1 MNIEDFR
8 TYCLSF
14 KGVHDKMPFGKATS
28 EYDRNLLVFYVL
40 DKWFCFVNIDTFDFC
55 NIKCMTGS
63 GLKFRLWCCEK
74 HPRVTMTKPNSMVCL
89 DSCLEVFLNPY
100 PDFTRDY
107 LNFEMN
113 ATGTLL
119 LQKGPDRAHRSFV
132 NLAVP
137 HYPQVHA
144 WQLPD
149 VWGVELEVP
158 FAFLQQIYGPAAP
171 ALPQNPVGNFYQCSG
186 PPQERYACWSS
197 PHSPHPDFHRPDAF
211 REIPFSR

>member
-1 MNIEDFR
+1 MYVPI
-8 TYCLSF
+8 TKYPWGGSF
-14 KGVHDKMPFGKATS
+14 CPEAFAEAK
-28 EYDRNLLVFYVL
+28 L
-40 DKWFCFVNIDTFDFC
+40 
-55 NIKCMTGS
+55 TGS

-113 ATGTLL
+113 AAGTLL
-119 LQKGPDRAHRSFV
+119 LQKGSDRAHRSFV

-158 FAFLQQIYGPAAP
+158 LHFCSRYTAPQPPLCRKTLWAIFTSVPARRR
-171 ALPQNPVGNFYQCSG
+171 NVTPVGLLPIPLTLISTARTRSG
-186 PPQERYACWSS
+186 RYRSAGKENMGNSC
-197 PHSPHPDFHRPDAF
+197 
-211 REIPFSR
+211 

>member
-1 MNIEDFR
+1 MYVPI
-8 TYCLSF
+8 TKYPWGGSF
-14 KGVHDKMPFGKATS
+14 CPEAFAEAK
-28 EYDRNLLVFYVL
+28 L
-40 DKWFCFVNIDTFDFC
+40 
-55 NIKCMTGS
+55 TGS

-74 HPRVTMTKPNSMVCL
+74 HPRVTMTKPNSLVCL

-113 ATGTLL
+113 AAGTLL

-149 VWGVELEVP
+149 VWGVELEHFGNADAVP
-158 FAFLQQIYGPAAP
+158 Q
-171 ALPQNPVGNFYQCSG
+171 
-186 PPQERYACWSS
+186 PPERCLSRQAGIVRCCPNYKVV
-197 PHSPHPDFHRPDAF
+197 RRERIRLF
-211 REIPFSR
+211 REHCSTSNS

>member
-1 MNIEDFR
+1 M
-8 TYCLSF
+8 
-14 KGVHDKMPFGKATS
+14 
-28 EYDRNLLVFYVL
+28 YVPIT
-40 DKWFCFVNIDTFDFC
+40 KYPWGGIFCPEAFAEA
-55 NIKCMTGS
+55 KLTGS

-74 HPRVTMTKPNSMVCL
+74 HPRVTMTKPNSLVCL

-113 ATGTLL
+113 AAGTLL

-149 VWGVELEVP
+149 MWAWSWKYLLHFCSRYTAPQPPLCRKTLWAIFTSVP
-158 FAFLQQIYGPAAP
+158 ARRR
-171 ALPQNPVGNFYQCSG
+171 NVTPVGLLPIPLTLISTARTRSG
-186 PPQERYACWSS
+186 RYRSAGKENMGNSC
-197 PHSPHPDFHRPDAF
+197 
-211 REIPFSR
+211 

>member
-1 MNIEDFR
+1 MYVPI
-8 TYCLSF
+8 TKYPWGGSF
-14 KGVHDKMPFGKATS
+14 CPEAFAEAK
-28 EYDRNLLVFYVL
+28 L
-40 DKWFCFVNIDTFDFC
+40 
-55 NIKCMTGS
+55 TGS

-74 HPRVTMTKPNSMVCL
+74 HPRVTMTKPNSLVCL
-89 DSCLEVFLNPY
+89 DNCLEVFLNPY

-113 ATGTLL
+113 AAGTLL

-171 ALPQNPVGNFYQCSG
+171 ALPQNPVGNFYQCSPARRRNVTPVG
-186 PPQERYACWSS
+186 LLPIPLTLISTARTRSGRYRSASKENMRNSC
-197 PHSPHPDFHRPDAF
+197 
-211 REIPFSR
+211 

>member
-1 MNIEDFR
+1 MYVPI
-8 TYCLSF
+8 TKYPWGGSF
-14 KGVHDKMPFGKATS
+14 CPEAFAEAKLM
-28 EYDRNLLVFYVL
+28 
-40 DKWFCFVNIDTFDFC
+40 
-55 NIKCMTGS
+55 GS

-113 ATGTLL
+113 AAGTLL

-149 VWGVELEVP
+149 VWGVELEVLHKGYRGWQREGLISCMYP
-158 FAFLQQIYGPAAP
+158 LPNTPGAAAFAPKP
-171 ALPQNPVGNFYQCSG
+171 LPKQS
-186 PPQERYACWSS
+186 
-197 PHSPHPDFHRPDAF
+197 
-211 REIPFSR
+211 

>member
-1 MNIEDFR
+1 MYVPI
-8 TYCLSF
+8 TKYPWGGSF
-14 KGVHDKMPFGKATS
+14 CPEAFAEAK
-28 EYDRNLLVFYVL
+28 L
-40 DKWFCFVNIDTFDFC
+40 
-55 NIKCMTGS
+55 TGS

-74 HPRVTMTKPNSMVCL
+74 HPRVTMTKPNSLVCL

-100 PDFTRDY
+100 PDFTRGY

-113 ATGTLL
+113 AAGTLL

-171 ALPQNPVGNFYQCSG
+171 SLPQNPVGNFYQCSG

>member
-1 MNIEDFR
+1 
-8 TYCLSF
+8 
-14 KGVHDKMPFGKATS
+14 
-28 EYDRNLLVFYVL
+28 
-40 DKWFCFVNIDTFDFC
+40 
-55 NIKCMTGS
+55 
-63 GLKFRLWCCEK
+63 
-74 HPRVTMTKPNSMVCL
+74 MTKPNSLVCL

-113 ATGTLL
+113 AAGTLL

-137 HYPQVHA
+137 HY
-144 WQLPD
+144 
-149 VWGVELEVP
+149 
-158 FAFLQQIYGPAAP
+158 
-171 ALPQNPVGNFYQCSG
+171 PVGNFYQCSG

>member
-1 MNIEDFR
+1 MYVPI
-8 TYCLSF
+8 TKYPWGGSF
-14 KGVHDKMPFGKATS
+14 CPEAFAEAK
-28 EYDRNLLVFYVL
+28 L
-40 DKWFCFVNIDTFDFC
+40 
-55 NIKCMTGS
+55 TGS
-63 GLKFRLWCCEK
+63 SL
-74 HPRVTMTKPNSMVCL
+74 VCL

-100 PDFTRDY
+100 PDCTRDY

-113 ATGTLL
+113 AAGTLL

-171 ALPQNPVGNFYQCSG
+171 ALPQNPVGNCYQCSG

>member
-1 MNIEDFR
+1 MVLR
-8 TYCLSF
+8 
-14 KGVHDKMPFGKATS
+14 KAPP
-28 EYDRNLLVFYVL
+28 
-40 DKWFCFVNIDTFDFC
+40 C
-55 NIKCMTGS
+55 NDDQTKQS
-63 GLKFRLWCCEK
+63 GLLG
-74 HPRVTMTKPNSMVCL
+74 
-89 DSCLEVFLNPY
+89 FLNPY

-107 LNFEMN
+107 RNFEMN
-113 ATGTLL
+113 AAGTLL

>member
-1 MNIEDFR
+1 M
-8 TYCLSF
+8 
-14 KGVHDKMPFGKATS
+14 
-28 EYDRNLLVFYVL
+28 
-40 DKWFCFVNIDTFDFC
+40 
-55 NIKCMTGS
+55 
-63 GLKFRLWCCEK
+63 
-74 HPRVTMTKPNSMVCL
+74 
-89 DSCLEVFLNPY
+89 NPY
-100 PDFTRDY
+100 PDFTHDY

-113 ATGTLL
+113 AAGTLL

-197 PHSPHPDFHRPDAF
+197 PHSHHPDFHRPDAF

>member
-1 MNIEDFR
+1 MYVPI
-8 TYCLSF
+8 TKYPWGGSF
-14 KGVHDKMPFGKATS
+14 CPEAFAEAK
-28 EYDRNLLVFYVL
+28 L
-40 DKWFCFVNIDTFDFC
+40 
-55 NIKCMTGS
+55 TGS
-63 GLKFRLWCCEK
+63 GLNFRLWCCEK
-74 HPRVTMTKPNSMVCL
+74 HPRVTMTKPNSLVCL

-113 ATGTLL
+113 AAGTLL

-158 FAFLQQIYGPAAP
+158 FAFLQQIYGR
-171 ALPQNPVGNFYQCSG
+171 NVTPVGLLPIPLTLISTARTRSG
-186 PPQERYACWSS
+186 RYRSAGK
-197 PHSPHPDFHRPDAF
+197 
-211 REIPFSR
+211 EIMGNSC

>member
-1 MNIEDFR
+1 MYVPI
-8 TYCLSF
+8 TKYPWGGSF
-14 KGVHDKMPFGKATS
+14 CPEAFAEAK
-28 EYDRNLLVFYVL
+28 L
-40 DKWFCFVNIDTFDFC
+40 
-55 NIKCMTGS
+55 TGS

-74 HPRVTMTKPNSMVCL
+74 HPRVTMTKPNSLVCL

-113 ATGTLL
+113 AAGTLL

-149 VWGVELEVP
+149 VGRGAGSTLCI
-158 FAFLQQIYGPAAP
+158 FAADIRPRSPRSAAKPCGQFLPVFRPAAGT
-171 ALPQNPVGNFYQCSG
+171 LRLLVF
-186 PPQERYACWSS
+186 S
-197 PHSPHPDFHRPDAF
+197 PFPSP
-211 REIPFSR
+211 

>member
-1 MNIEDFR
+1 M
-8 TYCLSF
+8 
-14 KGVHDKMPFGKATS
+14 
-28 EYDRNLLVFYVL
+28 
-40 DKWFCFVNIDTFDFC
+40 
-55 NIKCMTGS
+55 
-63 GLKFRLWCCEK
+63 
-74 HPRVTMTKPNSMVCL
+74 
-89 DSCLEVFLNPY
+89 NPY

-113 ATGTLL
+113 AAGTLL

-171 ALPQNPVGNFYQCSG
+171 ALPQNPVGNFTSVPARRRNVTPVGLLPIPLTLISTARTRSG
-186 PPQERYACWSS
+186 RYRSAGKENMGNSC
-197 PHSPHPDFHRPDAF
+197 
-211 REIPFSR
+211 

>member
-1 MNIEDFR
+1 MYVPI
-8 TYCLSF
+8 TKYPWGGSF
-14 KGVHDKMPFGKATS
+14 CPEAFAEAK
-28 EYDRNLLVFYVL
+28 L
-40 DKWFCFVNIDTFDFC
+40 
-55 NIKCMTGS
+55 TGS

-74 HPRVTMTKPNSMVCL
+74 HPRVTMTKPNSLVCL

-100 PDFTRDY
+100 PDFTRGY

-113 ATGTLL
+113 AAGTLL

-149 VWGVELEVP
+149 VWGRGAGSTLCI
-158 FAFLQQIYGPAAP
+158 FAADIRPRSPRSAAKPCGQFLPVFRPAAGT
-171 ALPQNPVGNFYQCSG
+171 LRLLVF
-186 PPQERYACWSS
+186 S
-197 PHSPHPDFHRPDAF
+197 PFPSP
-211 REIPFSR
+211 

>member
-1 MNIEDFR
+1 MYVPIIK
-8 TYCLSF
+8 YPWGGSF
-14 KGVHDKMPFGKATS
+14 CPEAFAEAK
-28 EYDRNLLVFYVL
+28 L
-40 DKWFCFVNIDTFDFC
+40 
-55 NIKCMTGS
+55 TGS

-74 HPRVTMTKPNSMVCL
+74 HPRVTMTKPNSLVCL

-113 ATGTLL
+113 AAGTLL

-144 WQLPD
+144 WQLPGC
-149 VWGVELEVP
+149 VGRGAGSTLCI
-158 FAFLQQIYGPAAP
+158 FAADIRPRSPRSAAKPCGQFLPVFRPAAGT
-171 ALPQNPVGNFYQCSG
+171 LRLLVF
-186 PPQERYACWSS
+186 S
-197 PHSPHPDFHRPDAF
+197 PFPSP
-211 REIPFSR
+211 

>member
-1 MNIEDFR
+1 MYVPI
-8 TYCLSF
+8 TKYPWGGSF
-14 KGVHDKMPFGKATS
+14 CPEAFAEAK
-28 EYDRNLLVFYVL
+28 L
-40 DKWFCFVNIDTFDFC
+40 
-55 NIKCMTGS
+55 TGS

-74 HPRVTMTKPNSMVCL
+74 HPRVTMTKPNSLVCL

-113 ATGTLL
+113 AAGTLL

-144 WQLPD
+144 WHVPD

-211 REIPFSR
+211 REIPFSQ

>member
-1 MNIEDFR
+1 MYVPI
-8 TYCLSF
+8 TKYPWGGSF
-14 KGVHDKMPFGKATS
+14 CPEAFAEAK
-28 EYDRNLLVFYVL
+28 L
-40 DKWFCFVNIDTFDFC
+40 
-55 NIKCMTGS
+55 TGS

-74 HPRVTMTKPNSMVCL
+74 HPRVTMTKPNS
-89 DSCLEVFLNPY
+89 
-100 PDFTRDY
+100 

-113 ATGTLL
+113 AAGTLL

>member
-1 MNIEDFR
+1 MYVPI
-8 TYCLSF
+8 TKYPWGGSF
-14 KGVHDKMPFGKATS
+14 CPEAFAEAK
-28 EYDRNLLVFYVL
+28 L
-40 DKWFCFVNIDTFDFC
+40 
-55 NIKCMTGS
+55 TGS

-113 ATGTLL
+113 AAGTLL

-149 VWGVELEVP
+149 VWSVELEVP
-158 FAFLQQIYGPAAP
+158 FAFLRQIYGPAAP

-186 PPQERYACWSS
+186 RRNVTPVGLLPIPLTLISTARTRSGRYRSAGKESMGNSC
-197 PHSPHPDFHRPDAF
+197 
-211 REIPFSR
+211 

>member
-1 MNIEDFR
+1 MYVPI
-8 TYCLSF
+8 TKYPWGGSF
-14 KGVHDKMPFGKATS
+14 CPEAFAEAK
-28 EYDRNLLVFYVL
+28 L
-40 DKWFCFVNIDTFDFC
+40 
-55 NIKCMTGS
+55 TGS

-74 HPRVTMTKPNSMVCL
+74 HPRVTMTKPNSLVCL

-113 ATGTLL
+113 AAGTLL

-144 WQLPD
+144 CSCRMCGAWSWKYPCIFAADIRPRSPRSAAKPCGQFLP
-149 VWGVELEVP
+149 V
-158 FAFLQQIYGPAAP
+158 FRPAAGT
-171 ALPQNPVGNFYQCSG
+171 LRLLVF
-186 PPQERYACWSS
+186 S
-197 PHSPHPDFHRPDAF
+197 PFPSP
-211 REIPFSR
+211 

>member
-1 MNIEDFR
+1 MYVPI
-8 TYCLSF
+8 TKYPWGGSF
-14 KGVHDKMPFGKATS
+14 CPEAFAEAK
-28 EYDRNLLVFYVL
+28 L
-40 DKWFCFVNIDTFDFC
+40 
-55 NIKCMTGS
+55 TGS

-74 HPRVTMTKPNSMVCL
+74 HP
-89 DSCLEVFLNPY
+89 
-100 PDFTRDY
+100 DFTRDY

-113 ATGTLL
+113 AAGTLL

>member
-1 MNIEDFR
+1 MYVPI
-8 TYCLSF
+8 TKYPWGGSF
-14 KGVHDKMPFGKATS
+14 CPEAFAEAK
-28 EYDRNLLVFYVL
+28 L
-40 DKWFCFVNIDTFDFC
+40 
-55 NIKCMTGS
+55 TGS

-74 HPRVTMTKPNSMVCL
+74 HPRVTMTKPNSLVCL

-113 ATGTLL
+113 AAGTLL

-149 VWGVELEVP
+149 VWGVELKVP

-171 ALPQNPVGNFYQCSG
+171 ALPQNPVPARRRNVTPVGLLPIPLTLISTARTRSGRYRSAGKENMGNSC
-186 PPQERYACWSS
+186 
-197 PHSPHPDFHRPDAF
+197 
-211 REIPFSR
+211 

>member
-1 MNIEDFR
+1 M
-8 TYCLSF
+8 
-14 KGVHDKMPFGKATS
+14 
-28 EYDRNLLVFYVL
+28 YVPIT
-40 DKWFCFVNIDTFDFC
+40 KYPWGGIFCPEAFAEA
-55 NIKCMTGS
+55 KLTGS

-74 HPRVTMTKPNSMVCL
+74 HPRVTMTKPNSLVCL
-89 DSCLEVFLNPY
+89 DS
-100 PDFTRDY
+100 
-107 LNFEMN
+107 
-113 ATGTLL
+113 
-119 LQKGPDRAHRSFV
+119 RSFV

-149 VWGVELEVP
+149 MWGVELEVP

>member
-1 MNIEDFR
+1 MYVPISK
-8 TYCLSF
+8 YPWGGSF
-14 KGVHDKMPFGKATS
+14 CPEAFAEAK
-28 EYDRNLLVFYVL
+28 L
-40 DKWFCFVNIDTFDFC
+40 
-55 NIKCMTGS
+55 TGS

-74 HPRVTMTKPNSMVCL
+74 HPRVTMTKPNSLVCL

-113 ATGTLL
+113 AAGTLL

-149 VWGVELEVP
+149 VPPLCHKTLWAIFTSVP
-158 FAFLQQIYGPAAP
+158 ARRR
-171 ALPQNPVGNFYQCSG
+171 NVTPVGLLPIPLILISTARTRSG
-186 PPQERYACWSS
+186 RYRSAGKENMGNSC
-197 PHSPHPDFHRPDAF
+197 
-211 REIPFSR
+211 